1 MKYFKILFS
10 ILIFFI
16 GAQSMS
22 FQFDQFENINSSSPQ
37 SKEAEENKSQDEF
50 SFEKQ
55 DKKNYLTSIKNL
67 INIGHS
73 QLILSSFRYI
83 NISTQHYPQVD
94 NPPPNA

>member
-37 SKEAEENKSQDEF
+37 SKEAEENKSQDEVEDDLTA
-50 SFEKQ
+50 SGGNEK
-55 DKKNYLTSIKNL
+55 
-67 INIGHS
+67 
-73 QLILSSFRYI
+73 
-83 NISTQHYPQVD
+83 
-94 NPPPNA
+94 